1 MFDLWSTELT
11 EEEEERLL
19 RKAATEIRR
28 RKMIPAAILAL
39 ETHKPLANVAAHG
52 VLAFSPFL
60 VPFLGFE
67 NVNDYSRLLRKRENF
82 ERLLLLLEETE
93 QGQSAD
99 TAKEEV
105 KERQS

>member
-11 EEEEERLL
+11 EEEETTLL
-19 RKAATEIRR
+19 KKAAAEIRR
-28 RKMIPAAILAL
+28 RKMVPAAILAL
-39 ETHKPLANVAAHG
+39 ETHKPLANIAAHG
-52 VLAFSPFL
+52 MLAFSPFL

-82 ERLLLLLEETE
+82 ERLLVLLEETE
-93 QGQSAD
+93 QGEADSSAN
-99 TAKEEV
+99 EEV